1 MRIDCRKTTR
11 STGRAR
17 SAARLCSCRSISNRV
32 SATGFKRF
40 DLSLEVSQRIG
51 RVHVEQG
58 TAAGAPASPLIM
70 KEGRRVANHADGF
83 EPLHVAPFDR
93 LKADVDAG
101 KRGQHSGLEIA
112 AEGNR

>member
-11 STGRAR
+11 STSRAR
-17 SAARLCSCRSISNRV
+17 SAAKLCSCRSISNRV

-40 DLSLEVSQRIG
+40 DLSFKVGQSVG
-51 RVHVEQG
+51 RVHVKQG
-58 TAAGAPASPLIM
+58 PATGSPASPLIM

-101 KRGQHSGLEIA
+101 KRGQHSGLEVP
-112 AEGNR
+112 AE